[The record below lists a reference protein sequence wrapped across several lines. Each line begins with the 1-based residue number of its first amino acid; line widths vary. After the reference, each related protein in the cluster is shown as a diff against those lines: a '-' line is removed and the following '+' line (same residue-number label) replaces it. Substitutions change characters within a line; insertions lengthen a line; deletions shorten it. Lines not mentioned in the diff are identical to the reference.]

1 MPLNLCDKF
10 YTKTLLWELK
20 LWPDMWKNP
29 GTDSQNLTTLNN
41 SFQTRIKLFRS
52 ASLRRGP
59 ARINT
64 GNKTRKTFRHPNQ
77 RVKRRRGKRT
87 VHTRCWVPP
96 MAFTRTS
103 ELQRI
108 CVWKNPE
115 LVTLWSPPPP
125 PTLSYLHII
134 LPGPWLHS
142 SSEWHTGR
150 TRFTRQHVH
159 TSLRTPGFKLFVFH

>member
-87 VHTRCWVPP
+87 RCWVPP

-125 PTLSYLHII
+125 HPFIFAYNPSRTVAAFQLWVTHRENPFYPTARAH
-134 LPGPWLHS
+134 
-142 SSEWHTGR
+142 
-150 TRFTRQHVH
+150 FTKNA
-159 TSLRTPGFKLFVFH
+159 GI